1 MRKFLGLATLAAIVA
16 IVPAALSQAPA
27 DQQATPD
34 AQAEPQLRV
43 IPPDDQ
49 PSKEQMAR
57 LFDAMRLRQQMANM
71 TKTLP
76 AMIQQQ
82 VSQQIKSLTAN
93 TTGTPLTAE
102 QQAAVDQL
110 MKKYM
115 ERALSLYPPDE
126 MIADLSGIYQRHLSK
141 EDVDGIIAFYSS
153 PAGQHMVELAP
164 VAMKEYMPLV
174 MGRMQERSKAL
185 AEEMKKDMKETVPG
199 WVPPSDGPA
208 AK

>member
-1 MRKFLGLATLAAIVA
+1 MRKFLGLATLAAVVA

-164 VAMKEYMPLV
+164 VAMKEYI
-174 MGRMQERSKAL
+174 R
-185 AEEMKKDMKETVPG
+185 
-199 WVPPSDGPA
+199 W
-208 AK
+208 

>member
-1 MRKFLGLATLAAIVA
+1 
-16 IVPAALSQAPA
+16 
-27 DQQATPD
+27 
-34 AQAEPQLRV
+34 
-43 IPPDDQ
+43 
-49 PSKEQMAR
+49 
-57 LFDAMRLRQQMANM
+57 
-71 TKTLP
+71 
-76 AMIQQQ
+76 
-82 VSQQIKSLTAN
+82 
-93 TTGTPLTAE
+93 
-102 QQAAVDQL
+102 

>member
-93 TTGTPLTAE
+93 TSGTPLTAE

>member
-57 LFDAMRLRQQMANM
+57 LFDAMRLRQQMANI

-93 TTGTPLTAE
+93 TSGTPLTAE

>member
-93 TTGTPLTAE
+93 TSGTPLTAE

-141 EDVDGIIAFYSS
+141 VDVDGIIAFYSS